1 MREGGWFW
9 ISVKREWVI
18 VEPDNLEMQTVSMIR
33 HDQGMVF
40 GIPATIS
47 PAVLLRL
54 GILDTG

>member
-1 MREGGWFW
+1 M
-9 ISVKREWVI
+9 

-33 HDQGMVF
+33 LLGEGMVF

>member
-1 MREGGWFW
+1 MVLDQQCQDG
-9 ISVKREWVI
+9 
-18 VEPDNLEMQTVSMIR
+18 VEPDNLERQTVSMIR